1 MPPYI
6 RNQAIDPNIIEALEK
21 LPKIMRNNQNKEVS
35 IRAEARNETGKEHI
49 AVVVHGLQV
58 RDISLIKKALKTP
71 DFVCEDPN
79 NHWKKNYY
87 IKRRGKH
94 GPNNRNKG
102 ILLKVVTY
110 VKPDGTEEI
119 VTVFPT
125 NSIKTLKR
133 N

>member
-49 AVVVHGLQV
+49 AVTTHGLQV
-58 RDISLIKKALKTP
+58 RDVNLIKKALKSP
-71 DFVCEDPN
+71 EFVCVDPN
-79 NHWKKNYY
+79 NRYKKNYY
-87 IKRRGKH
+87 ISRKGNH
-94 GPNNRNKG
+94 GANNRNKG
-102 ILLKVVTY
+102 VLLKVVTK
-110 VKPDGTEEI
+110 VKCDGKEEI

-125 NSIKTLKR
+125 NSIKPLKSK
-133 N
+133 

>member
-49 AVVVHGLQV
+49 AVTTHGLQV
-58 RDISLIKKALKTP
+58 RDVNLIKKALRSP
-71 DFVCEDPN
+71 EFVCQDPN
-79 NHWKKNYY
+79 NPNYKNYY
-87 IKRRGKH
+87 VRRGGKH

-102 ILLKVVTY
+102 VFLKLVTY
-110 VKPDGTEEI
+110 VKSDGSEEI
-119 VTVFPT
+119 ITVFPT